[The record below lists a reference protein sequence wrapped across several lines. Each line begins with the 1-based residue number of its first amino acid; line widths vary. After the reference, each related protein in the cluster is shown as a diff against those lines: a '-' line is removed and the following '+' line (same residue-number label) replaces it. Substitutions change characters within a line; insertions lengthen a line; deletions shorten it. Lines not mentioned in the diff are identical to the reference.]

1 MAQEV
6 FYVISMFTSNLAS
19 ILIYVTS
26 QEAVDMKIK
35 KVIVKCVMC
44 NSPQNL
50 VEFKGT
56 CICTECID
64 HVKSES

>member
-1 MAQEV
+1 MAQEY
-6 FYVISMFTSNLAS
+6 FYTILHLLLILS
-19 ILIYVTS
+19 ILKQVTS

-35 KVIVKCVMC
+35 KVIIKCVMC
-44 NSPQNL
+44 NSPHNL

-56 CICTECID
+56 CICTECIN

>member
-1 MAQEV
+1 
-6 FYVISMFTSNLAS
+6 
-19 ILIYVTS
+19 
-26 QEAVDMKIK
+26 MKIK

-44 NSPQNL
+44 NSPHNL

-56 CICTECID
+56 CICTECIN